1 MRNLF
6 RFIKIY
12 HFILLFIL
20 IESFSLFLFISNHKF
35 QQSKFL
41 SFTQEYTGAIF
52 SYYSDLN
59 QYLSLKD
66 ENDFLQRE
74 NAKLYTL
81 LSKEEINTNSI
92 LNEYIPARIIKNSIF
107 KQNNF
112 ILLNKGEKDGVKSG
126 MGVIVDNGVIGI
138 VSITSENFS
147 KVTSILNQN
156 STISVIHIKSK
167 QNGSLKW
174 NTNNYM
180 TAMIN
185 DIPNHANIQI
195 GDTIQTN
202 GFSSIFPEGINIAK
216 VISYKKGNE
225 NGLCNV
231 NIKFLNDMNTAKN
244 VYIINSLIKEELE
257 ELK

>member
-52 SYYSDLN
+52 SYYSNLN
-59 QYLSLKD
+59 QYLSLKN
-66 ENDFLQRE
+66 ENKFLQRE
-74 NAKLYTL
+74 NAKLY
-81 LSKEEINTNSI
+81 SI
-92 LNEYIPARIIKNSIF
+92 LIKEKESTNLILYEYIPCRIIKNSIY

-112 ILLNKGEKDGVKSG
+112 ILLDKGKKDGVRSG
-126 MGVIVDNGVIGI
+126 MGVRVDDGVIGI

-156 STISVIHIKSK
+156 STISVRHLRSG

-244 VYIINSLIKEELE
+244 AYIINSLIKEELE